1 MVEAAGAGA
10 PSSISR
16 PLLTDFARTFRLM
29 FDDTTH
35 EGNFHTTASSA
46 IEVYWHHTLKAFS

>member
-16 PLLTDFARTFRLM
+16 PLLTDVAPRFHLM
-29 FDDTTH
+29 FDDTTRV
-35 EGNFHTTASSA
+35 GNFHTIASSA
-46 IEVYWHHTLKAFS
+46 IEVYYHHTLTAFS